1 MNINIFIQ
9 SFLFFILLNSI
20 SDVYSA
26 SSSSVFASS
35 LKHTNRKFDKTI
47 TNRKSK
53 GATFGNDLDIDDDG
67 IPQFNSDESR
77 LRSILLESYVPE
89 ARPVINTTTVTI
101 VDVGLTIIQVMN
113 LDEQNQVM
121 TTNVQV
127 TLKWQD
133 EHLRW
138 SPSEYNDQNRTV
150 FSALEIWTP
159 DIVLFNSA
167 DVAYS
172 QRREHYLL
180 TVHSNGT
187 VEWVYPDV
195 FRSYCDVV
203 ITYFPFDKQNC
214 TLEIQSWSRPSDELL
229 VRHQPQNVRQQS
241 QYIRTEWQV
250 YEIVVRNATMN
261 RYLWLV
267 FHINMKRNYQ
277 FYVNHMIFPFSIL
290 SCLTLFV
297 FWLPP
302 DSGEKITL
310 TITILLALTVFLQL
324 ISDYTPKASSNL
336 PIIGI
341 YFNVNLILVLIS
353 VVLTVVVLNFHY
365 RGPKKSRVPRWCRRI
380 VMGKIGHWLGFHFI
394 SHEQLLSPSTS
405 TKSFARRATHRDNSN
420 GDISR
425 IDKHSKV
432 KLPLLSKTTT
442 TTTTAKTA
450 IDDHEKDDVTPTSIQ
465 QHSLTHNIEQILL
478 KMQTQFDPNTIDDEQ
493 LKVSILREILECQRL
508 LLAIHA
514 RKQNIH
520 SQLLYDIY
528 EEWKILAII
537 VDRLCFIFY
546 LISMLAASI
555 IFFVREPIL
564 RRNG

>member
-1 MNINIFIQ
+1 MNFNVSIQ
-9 SFLFFILLNSI
+9 LFLFFILFNSI
-20 SDVYSA
+20 SYVYSA

-89 ARPVINTTTVTI
+89 ARPVINTTTVTV

-138 SPSEYNDQNRTV
+138 LPSEYNDQNRTV

-180 TVHSNGT
+180 TVHWNGT

-336 PIIGI
+336 PIIGKL
-341 YFNVNLILVLIS
+341 NILKELV
-353 VVLTVVVLNFHY
+353 
-365 RGPKKSRVPRWCRRI
+365 
-380 VMGKIGHWLGFHFI
+380 
-394 SHEQLLSPSTS
+394 
-405 TKSFARRATHRDNSN
+405 
-420 GDISR
+420 
-425 IDKHSKV
+425 
-432 KLPLLSKTTT
+432 
-442 TTTTAKTA
+442 
-450 IDDHEKDDVTPTSIQ
+450 
-465 QHSLTHNIEQILL
+465 
-478 KMQTQFDPNTIDDEQ
+478 
-493 LKVSILREILECQRL
+493 
-508 LLAIHA
+508 
-514 RKQNIH
+514 
-520 SQLLYDIY
+520 
-528 EEWKILAII
+528 
-537 VDRLCFIFY
+537 FY
-546 LISMLAASI
+546 
-555 IFFVREPIL
+555 
-564 RRNG
+564 